1 MDSDDKGDENMQVE
15 IEIQNDSIVQLRR
28 AQGQHPVFCIAQH
41 PVHQDIIA
49 TGGGDDVGYIIDV
62 STAAAP
68 TQPSPDG
75 AQVEREVLNSIF
87 TLDGHKDPI
96 NSIAFSHPKS
106 QFVATRFDKL
116 A

>member
-1 MDSDDKGDENMQVE
+1 MDSDDKGDENMQIE

-62 STAAAP
+62 PTVAAP
-68 TQPSPDG
+68 PQPSPDG
-75 AQVEREVLNSIF
+75 AQVEREVLNSILYARRPQGPNQQHSF
-87 TLDGHKDPI
+87 LP
-96 NSIAFSHPKS
+96 S
-106 QFVATRFDKL
+106 QKPVRRHEI
-116 A
+116 